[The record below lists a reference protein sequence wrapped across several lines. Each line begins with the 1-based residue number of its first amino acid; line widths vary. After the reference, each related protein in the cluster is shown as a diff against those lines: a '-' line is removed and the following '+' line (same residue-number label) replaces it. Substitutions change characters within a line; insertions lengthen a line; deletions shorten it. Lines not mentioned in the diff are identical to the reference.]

1 MKEVLRL
8 FLLQKIINGPIFYKR
23 LVKKII
29 MLGKIMRLIIK
40 LKRDRYVTRILVE
53 KLVVTNNKWSW

>member
-29 MLGKIMRLIIK
+29 MRLIIK
-40 LKRDRYVTRILVE
+40 LKRGRYATRILVAT
-53 KLVVTNNKWSW
+53 LVETKNKWSW